1 MDHCGIGERNGLID
15 RRATRRVTVAHP
27 GGLHARPAVA
37 VAKKAGQFVSQVR
50 ICRGSRVAD
59 ARSPL
64 ELMSLGV
71 PQGEEVLLV
80 AEGPDA
86 QEATEVLE
94 ELFTDE
100 FGMGDA

>member
-1 MDHCGIGERNGLID
+1 
-15 RRATRRVTVAHP
+15 
-27 GGLHARPAVA
+27 
-37 VAKKAGQFVSQVR
+37 
-50 ICRGSRVAD
+50 
-59 ARSPL
+59 
-64 ELMSLGV
+64 MSLGV

-100 FGMGDA
+100 FGMGDG